1 MLHKADRCL
10 ANLFLLFAAV
20 LLAGCH
26 QHSASSTRPA
36 QPAIAAGEIGSR
48 LLDFSVKTLQGREI
62 SSADFRGKVLLVDVW
77 ATWCQPCK
85 KEMPGYQKLLDRYG
99 PRGFAV
105 LGLKATMMMDTEDPI
120 KFAREVGVHYP
131 LAIESPQ
138 AMQALGGILGLPTT
152 FLYDRQGI
160 LRYKVIG
167 FEYTN
172 VIEAQLKALLAQ

>member
-1 MLHKADRCL
+1 MSKKAKRCF
-10 ANLFLLFAAV
+10 ANWLLVFAAM

-26 QHSASSTRPA
+26 QHSASTTKSA

-48 LLDFSVKTLQGREI
+48 LPDFSVKDFQGREL
-62 SSADFRGKVLLVDVW
+62 SSSDFRGKVLLVDVW

-99 PRGFAV
+99 SRGFAV
-105 LGLKATMMMDTEDPI
+105 LGLKATMMMDTEDPMQ
-120 KFAREVGVHYP
+120 FAREAGVHYP
-131 LAIESPQ
+131 LAIASPQ
-138 AMQALGGILGLPTT
+138 ATQALGGILGLPTT

-160 LRYKVIG
+160 LRYKIIG

-172 VIEAQLKALLAQ
+172 VIEAQLKPLLAQ